1 MRMMRSANPAS
12 NRAYP
17 LMRLLLAAT
26 LGLGLATAVVVAQ
39 APKQIQIFAGVVDGT
54 GAPVTSLDISDV
66 HVMEDGLDATVIK
79 VERLNWPVKV
89 QLLLDNGVGLDG
101 GSIQPLKV
109 GVQALLAALPEH
121 LEVTIVGTAPQ
132 PRFLVRATTD
142 RAAMQ
147 QGIELLGSDRGVG
160 RFVESLLEATQR
172 IERDTSDFFPIVISV
187 ATTSGDRDMK
197 ERDVE
202 RIMAR
207 LAARPTTVHVVLY
220 TGGPQGTSQAGH
232 VQGAAYAGTNQ
243 FRVGTAVAKYTGGT
257 YESINN
263 ATRLASLL
271 PEIGTKVAAAVE
283 RHRQQFRITA
293 DRPVGATGNV
303 GKVNVGVKSPLVTA
317 GLSFDGPVR

>member
-1 MRMMRSANPAS
+1 MRV
-12 NRAYP
+12 
-17 LMRLLLAAT
+17 LLAAA
-26 LGLGLATAVVVAQ
+26 LGLGLATPVVVAQ
-39 APKQIQIFAGVVDGT
+39 APKQIQIFAGVLDGT
-54 GAPVTSLDISDV
+54 GAPAKSLDIRDI
-66 HVMEDGLDATVIK
+66 HVTEDGVDATVTK
-79 VERLNWPVKV
+79 VEPLDWPVKL
-89 QLLLDNGVGLDG
+89 QLLLDNGVGLG
-101 GSIQPLKV
+101 EGSIQPLKA
-109 GVQALLAALPEH
+109 GVQALLAAMPLN

-132 PRFLVRATTD
+132 PRFLARATND
-142 RAAMQ
+142 RTAMQ

-172 IERDTSDFFPIVISV
+172 IERDASDFFPIIISV

-202 RIMAR
+202 RIMAL

-220 TGGPQGTSQAGH
+220 TGGPQGASQAGH

-243 FRVGTAVAKYTGGT
+243 FRVGTSVAKYTGGT

-271 PEIGTKVAAAVE
+271 PEIATKVATAVG
-283 RHRQQFRITA
+283 RYRQQFRISA
-293 DRPVGATGNV
+293 NRPAGATGDV

-317 GLSFDGPVR
+317 GLSFDGPVDFR

>member
-1 MRMMRSANPAS
+1 M
-12 NRAYP
+12 
-17 LMRLLLAAT
+17 
-26 LGLGLATAVVVAQ
+26 AQ
-39 APKQIQIFAGVVDGT
+39 APKQIQIFAGAVDPT
-54 GAPVTSLDISDV
+54 GAPATSLDISDV
-66 HVMEDGLDATVIK
+66 HVMEDGVDATVTK
-79 VERLNWPVKV
+79 VERLDWPVKV
-89 QLLLDNGVGLDG
+89 QLLLDNGVGLG
-101 GSIQPLKV
+101 EGSIQPLKV

-142 RAAMQ
+142 RASMQ

-172 IERDTSDFFPIVISV
+172 IERDTSHFFPVVISV

-232 VQGAAYAGTNQ
+232 VQGAVYAGTNQ
-243 FRVGTAVAKYTGGT
+243 FRVGTAVAKATGGT

-271 PEIGTKVAAAVE
+271 ALIGDEGGGGGGAPSPAVPDHRRLAGD
-283 RHRQQFRITA
+283 RHR
-293 DRPVGATGNV
+293 AT
-303 GKVNVGVKSPLVTA
+303 SARSTSA
-317 GLSFDGPVR
+317 